1 MVAWLGDLDVIDGA
15 GRGPVRDMLLYP
27 AAGVPLWC
35 GRARG
40 GALGRP
46 ACLKA
51 GWDLMGHSRAKGR
64 KGGGHKSPGGE
75 GVHAAARRPRS
86 SRPAELCAGRTARGA
101 CTRAPGKS
109 GPASVN
115 AHP

>member
-15 GRGPVRDMLLYP
+15 GRGPVRGMLLCP
-27 AAGVPLWC
+27 VAGVPLWR

-64 KGGGHKSPGGE
+64 KGGGHKSPGGAS
-75 GVHAAARRPRS
+75 VHAAAHDAHARPG
-86 SRPAELCAGRTARGA
+86 PVGLCAGRTARGA
-101 CTRAPGKS
+101 CTRAPG
-109 GPASVN
+109 
-115 AHP
+115 